1 MKRAK
6 RIWTD
11 LRMESVISV
20 LLLCGV
26 ASAALVVLAGGVIYL
41 MRHGLESPDYRVFHG
56 EPPDLRSLRGIVADT
71 MALRGRG
78 LIELGLLLLIATPLA
93 RVAFSVFGFLRQ
105 KDYTYVFV
113 TLIVLALLLFSL
125 SGGFG

>member
-1 MKRAK
+1 
-6 RIWTD
+6 
-11 LRMESVISV
+11 MESVISA

-26 ASAALVVLAGGVIYL
+26 VSSALVVLAGGVIYL
-41 MRHGLESPDYRVFHG
+41 MRHGLESPDYSVFHG
-56 EPPDLRSLRGIVADT
+56 QPPDLRSPRGIVADT